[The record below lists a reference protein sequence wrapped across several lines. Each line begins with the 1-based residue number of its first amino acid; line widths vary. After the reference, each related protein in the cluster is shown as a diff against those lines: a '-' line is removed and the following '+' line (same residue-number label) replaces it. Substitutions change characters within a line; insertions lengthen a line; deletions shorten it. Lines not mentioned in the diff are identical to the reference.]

1 MIHLKNINKS
11 YWIGKEEV
19 PILHDINLSI
29 EEGEYVSIMGP
40 SGSGKSTIMNIL
52 GCLDTPTSGEYT
64 LDGNSVLSRK
74 ENELSKIRNEYIGFV
89 FQNFNLLPRLS
100 AVDNVQLPLVY
111 AKVNKKERQ
120 ELAIEALTKVG
131 LADRVNFKPTQL
143 SGGQK
148 QRVAIARAL
157 INKPKFILADEPTG
171 ALDSV
176 SSEQVMNL
184 FTELNREGVTVV
196 LITHEDEI
204 AEFAHRKILL
214 RDGAIIKDERREG
227 YAR

>member
-52 GCLDTPTSGEYT
+52 GCLDTPTSGEYI

-74 ENELSKIRNEYIGFV
+74 ENDLSKIRNEYIGFV

-100 AVDNVQLPLVY
+100 AADNVQLPLVY
-111 AKVNKKERQ
+111 AKVNKKERR

-131 LADRVNFKPTQL
+131 LADRVDFKPTQL

-214 RDGAIIKDERREG
+214 RDGAVIKDERREG

>member
-19 PILHDINLSI
+19 PILHDINLAI

-64 LDGNSVLSRK
+64 LDGDSVLSRK
-74 ENELSKIRNEYIGFV
+74 ENDLSKIRNEYIGFV

>member
-52 GCLDTPTSGEYT
+52 GCLDTPSSGEYT
-64 LDGNSVLSRK
+64 LDGNSVLARK

-184 FTELNREGVTVV
+184 FTELNRDGVTVV

>member
-19 PILHDINLSI
+19 PILHNINLSI

-100 AVDNVQLPLVY
+100 ALDNVQLPLVY
-111 AKVNKKERQ
+111 AKVNKKDRR

-131 LADRVNFKPTQL
+131 LADRINFTPTQL

-171 ALDSV
+171 ALDTV

-184 FTELNREGVTVV
+184 FTELNKEGVTVV
-196 LITHEDEI
+196 LITHEEEI
-204 AEFAHRKILL
+204 AQYAKRSIFL
-214 RDGAIIKDERREG
+214 RDGAIIKDERREPH
-227 YAR
+227 AR

>member
-19 PILHDINLSI
+19 PILHNINLSI

-52 GCLDTPTSGEYT
+52 GCLDTPTSGEYI
-64 LDGNSVLSRK
+64 LDGSSVLSRK

-89 FQNFNLLPRLS
+89 FQNFNLLPRLT
-100 AVDNVQLPLVY
+100 ALDNVQLPLVY
-111 AKVNKKERQ
+111 AKVNKKERK
-120 ELAIEALTKVG
+120 ELAIDALTKVG
-131 LADRVNFKPTQL
+131 LKDRVNFKPTQL

-171 ALDSV
+171 ALDTA

-184 FTELNREGVTVV
+184 FTELNKEGVTIV
-196 LITHEDEI
+196 LITHEEEI
-204 AEFAHRKILL
+204 AQYAKRSIFL
-214 RDGAIIKDERREG
+214 RDGAIIKDERRELH
-227 YAR
+227 AR

>member
-19 PILHDINLSI
+19 PILHNINLSI

-74 ENELSKIRNEYIGFV
+74 ENDLSKIRNEYIGFV

-100 AVDNVQLPLVY
+100 ALDNVQLPLVY
-111 AKVNKKERQ
+111 AKVNKKERR

-131 LADRVNFKPTQL
+131 LADRVNFTPTQL

-171 ALDSV
+171 ALDTA

-184 FTELNREGVTVV
+184 FTDLNKEGVTVV
-196 LITHEDEI
+196 LITHEEEI
-204 AEFAHRKILL
+204 AQYANRSILL
-214 RDGAIIKDERREG
+214 RDGAIIKDERREPH
-227 YAR
+227 AR